1 MLSNL
6 PTKILWLK
14 SPMPLRFDGDI
25 GLTTSYDIELSKGLK
40 VGLNNYVIMY
50 YINILFV
57 RHLLKKFEL
66 DEDYPSNEM
75 VTNGHF
81 NVEEGTKGN
90 GPFRALIEVV

>member
-1 MLSNL
+1 
-6 PTKILWLK
+6 
-14 SPMPLRFDGDI
+14 MPLRFDGDI

-75 VTNGHF
+75 VTNEHF

>member
-1 MLSNL
+1 
-6 PTKILWLK
+6 
-14 SPMPLRFDGDI
+14 
-25 GLTTSYDIELSKGLK
+25 
-40 VGLNNYVIMY
+40 MY

-75 VTNGHF
+75 VTNEHF